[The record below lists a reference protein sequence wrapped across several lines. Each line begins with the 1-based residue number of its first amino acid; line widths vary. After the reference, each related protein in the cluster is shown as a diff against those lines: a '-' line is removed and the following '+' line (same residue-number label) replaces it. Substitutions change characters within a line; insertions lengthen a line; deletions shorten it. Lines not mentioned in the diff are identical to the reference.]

1 MTEKLK
7 VHSPY
12 DGHLIKEIA
21 LDDDSR
27 IEEALVT
34 AHKLEQGK
42 PISAP

>member
-21 LDDDSR
+21 LDDESR
-27 IEEALVT
+27 IEEA
-34 AHKLEQGK
+34 
-42 PISAP
+42 ISEADNLIN